1 MNAIVGI
8 IPRTFES
15 LPVTQRRLFTSFNEI
30 YLLLAGTGSYRG
42 R

>member
-15 LPVTQRRLFTSFNEI
+15 LPVTQRRLFTSFYEI
-30 YLLLAGTGSYRG
+30 YLLPVGKASYRG